1 MRCFPLFAAAATAA
15 ILGCSELN
23 GPDGPLP
30 EVPDGEAGALISGR
44 VLSKE
49 LGVMQGVQVLASPVE
64 REVVTDAR
72 GAFAVHIA
80 ERRRIQLSL
89 SGLPAGCVAPAP
101 QEANL
106 EFGLPVRVR
115 FLVDCGGAD
124 E

>member
-1 MRCFPLFAAAATAA
+1 MRHFPLFAAAATAA
-15 ILGCSELN
+15 TLGCSELN

-30 EVPDGEAGALISGR
+30 EPPDGEAETLISGR

-49 LGVMQGVQVLASPVE
+49 LGVMPGVRILASPVE
-64 REVVTDAR
+64 REAVTDAR
-72 GAFAVHIA
+72 GSFILNIT

-89 SGLPAGCVAPAP
+89 SGLPAGCSEPAP
-101 QEANL
+101 QEANM

-115 FLVDCGGAD
+115 FLVDCGGVA

>member
-1 MRCFPLFAAAATAA
+1 M
-15 ILGCSELN
+15 E
-23 GPDGPLP
+23 GPAGPLP
-30 EVPDGEAGALISGR
+30 EAPDGEVGALISGK

-49 LGVMQGVQVLASPVE
+49 LGVMPGVQVLASPVE
-64 REVVTDAR
+64 RQAVTDAR
-72 GAFAVHIA
+72 GAFALHIA

-89 SGLPAGCVAPAP
+89 SGLPAGCEAPAS

-115 FLVDCGGAD
+115 FLVDCGGVA